1 MESKKSKQEQFK
13 DIIKLIE
20 SKNYNEAKNHLNN
33 LLDQK
38 KKWFLC
44 LSTFRNNFP
53 IHWKSRGI
61 DL

>member
-38 KKWFLC
+38 KMIFM
-44 LSTFRNNFP
+44 FINF
-53 IHWKSRGI
+53 
-61 DL
+61 

>member
-38 KKWFLC
+38 KNDFYVYQL
-44 LSTFRNNFP
+44 L
-53 IHWKSRGI
+53 GI
-61 DL
+61 IS

>member
-20 SKNYNEAKNHLNN
+20 SKNYNETKNHLNN

-38 KKWFLC
+38 KMIFM
-44 LSTFRNNFP
+44 FINF
-53 IHWKSRGI
+53 
-61 DL
+61 